1 MGNDCEEG
9 ENEGELKRWKMNLK
23 VCKLAE
29 TNMTYGIMATGLY
42 SQEGYSGGEEGGGYC
57 GKYRRTEMS
66 VEEKGLAAAVLALPV
81 FTTHAHEH
89 KTERL

>member
-1 MGNDCEEG
+1 MED
-9 ENEGELKRWKMNLK
+9 ELKRLQIGRN
-23 VCKLAE
+23 
-29 TNMTYGIMATGLY
+29 NMTYGIMATGLY
-42 SQEGYSGGEEGGGYC
+42 SQEGYSGGEEGGGHC

>member
-1 MGNDCEEG
+1 MED
-9 ENEGELKRWKMNLK
+9 ELKRLQIGRN
-23 VCKLAE
+23 
-29 TNMTYGIMATGLY
+29 NMTYGITATGLY
-42 SQEGYSGGEEGGGYC
+42 SQEGYSGGEEGGGHC

-81 FTTHAHEH
+81 FTAHAHEH